1 VERLINKI
9 LIQAFDELKLPA
21 FYISKGNFKE
31 PCVVFNY
38 IETPSSFAD
47 NKEDTTAY
55 DVLLNLYDRENIV
68 ETSEKIIKKLNEY
81 GFKKVAIQSALDCND
96 GFFNMPIRLKIK
108 LESRNE

>member
-1 VERLINKI
+1 MIHIRL
-9 LIQAFDELKLPA
+9 LQAFDEINLLA

-47 NKEDTTAY
+47 NKEDTTSY
-55 DVLLNLYDRENIV
+55 DILLNLYDRENIT
-68 ETSEKIIKKLNEY
+68 ETSEKILKKLNEY
-81 GFKKVAIQSALDCND
+81 GFRKVAIQSALDCND
-96 GFFNMPIRLKIK
+96 GFFNMPIKLKIK

>member
-1 VERLINKI
+1 MINKR

-31 PCVVFNY
+31 LCVVFNY

-47 NKEDTTAY
+47 NKEDTTSY
-55 DVLLNLYDRENIV
+55 DILLNLYDRENIK

-81 GFKKVAIQSALDCND
+81 GFRKVAIQSALDCND
-96 GFFNMPIRLKIK
+96 GFFNMPIKLKIK

>member
-1 VERLINKI
+1 MINKI
-9 LIQAFDELKLPA
+9 IMQAFDELKLPV

-31 PCVVFNY
+31 ACVVFNY

-47 NKEDTTAY
+47 NKEDTTSY

-68 ETSEKIIKKLNEY
+68 ETSKEIIKKLNEY
-81 GFKKVAIQSALDCND
+81 GFKKVAIQSAFDCND
-96 GFFNMPIRLKIK
+96 GFFNMPIKLKIK

>member
-1 VERLINKI
+1 MINKRI
-9 LIQAFDELKLPA
+9 TQAFDELKLLS

-47 NKEDTTAY
+47 NKEDTTSY
-55 DVLLNLYDRENIV
+55 DILLNLYDKENIV
-68 ETSEKIIKKLNEY
+68 ETSERIKTKLNEY

-96 GFFNMPIRLKIK
+96 GFFNMPIKLKIK
-108 LESRNE
+108 LESRDE

>member
-1 VERLINKI
+1 MINKI
-9 LIQAFDELKLPA
+9 LLEAFNDLKLPS

-47 NKEDTTAY
+47 NKEDTTSY
-55 DVLLNLYDRENIV
+55 DVLLNVYDRGNII

-96 GFFNMPIRLKIK
+96 GFFNMPIKLKIK

>member
-1 VERLINKI
+1 MINKRI
-9 LIQAFDELKLPA
+9 IQAFDELKIHS

-47 NKEDTTAY
+47 NKEDTTSY
-55 DVLLNLYDRENIV
+55 DVLLNVYDRENII
-68 ETSEKIIKKLNEY
+68 ETSEKIINKLNEY
-81 GFKKVAIQSALDCND
+81 SFKKVAIQSALDCND
-96 GFFNMPIRLKIK
+96 GFFNMPIKLKIK

>member
-1 VERLINKI
+1 MINKK
-9 LIQAFDELKLPA
+9 LLRAFDELKLPA

-47 NKEDTTAY
+47 NEEDTTSY
-55 DVLLNLYDRENIV
+55 DILLNLYDGENIV
-68 ETSEKIIKKLNEY
+68 ETSEKIIMKLNEY

-96 GFFNMPIRLKIK
+96 GFFNMPIKLKIK

>member
-1 VERLINKI
+1 MINKT
-9 LIQAFDELKLPA
+9 LIQAFDELIVPA

-47 NKEDTTAY
+47 NKEDTTSY
-55 DVLLNLYDRENIV
+55 DILLNVYDRENII

-96 GFFNMPIRLKIK
+96 GFFNMTIKLKIK